1 MDKAGAAV
9 FAPRRVLRGCVV
21 VGFAVVLAG
30 LPGPALRASSG
41 RDSRAGRRLDA
52 AAAGSERSIV
62 ELHRPRRSLQW
73 LNKAPIRHG
82 GTGMPRTDDDS
93 WDLATS
99 VGATA
104 TLVAAAR
111 AIATKAD
118 HPVIRD
124 PFAEPLVRA
133 VGVDFF
139 TRWAAGELAAADV
152 DDDEST
158 WKLAHMPAAMAARTC
173 FFDTFFQDAA
183 RAGIRQA
190 VILASGLDA
199 RAYRMEWPADMTVF
213 EIDQPQV
220 IEFKATT
227 LAGLGAAPRA
237 ELCTVPIDLRQ
248 DWPKALLDAGLDRN
262 RPTAWI
268 AEGLFGYLPP
278 AAQDRLLDNVTAL
291 SAHGSR
297 LACEAVPDMSQ
308 VDHERARE
316 MMRRVTA
323 KWREHGFDFEF
334 ADLGYEGERAD
345 VASYLDNLGWRTVG
359 KPMSRL
365 LADNGLAAIPQS
377 NDSVSVADTVYY
389 SATLSK

>member
-1 MDKAGAAV
+1 
-9 FAPRRVLRGCVV
+9 
-21 VGFAVVLAG
+21 
-30 LPGPALRASSG
+30 
-41 RDSRAGRRLDA
+41 
-52 AAAGSERSIV
+52 
-62 ELHRPRRSLQW
+62 
-73 LNKAPIRHG
+73 
-82 GTGMPRTDDDS
+82 MPRTDNDT
-93 WDLATS
+93 WDVATS

-104 TLVAAAR
+104 TMVAAAR

-118 HPVIRD
+118 HPAVRD

-139 TRWAAGELAAADV
+139 TLWASGELTAAEV

-158 WKLAHMPAAMAARTC
+158 WKRAHMPGAMAARTC

-199 RAYRMEWPADMTVF
+199 RAYRIQWPADMTVF

-227 LAGLGAAPRA
+227 LAGLGANPQA
-237 ELCTVPIDLRQ
+237 ELRMVPIDLRR
-248 DWPKALLDAGLDRN
+248 DWPTALLDADLDRS

-268 AEGLFGYLPP
+268 AQGLFGYLPP
-278 AAQDRLLDNVTAL
+278 AAQDRLLDNITAP
-291 SAHGSR
+291 SADSSR
-297 LACEAVPDMSQ
+297 LACEAVPDVSQ
-308 VDHERARE
+308 VDHELGLE

-323 KWREHGFDFEF
+323 TWREYGFDFEF

-345 VASYLDNLGWRTVG
+345 VASDLDNLGWRTVDR
-359 KPMSRL
+359 PMSQL
-365 LADNGLAAIPQS
+365 LADSGLAAIPQS
-377 NDSVSVADTVYY
+377 NDSVSVADTTYC